1 MLSGIGGV
9 PVNALTAAE
18 SFFAS
23 RGMTG
28 TANFLYG
35 AQSGLSNTGALVG
48 GGAAA
53 GSLITGGAGFAGGL
67 LANQLFSGQYVGL
80 GSGIGGIGGGIA
92 GASLLAGTAFGGPL
106 GAALGAVAGGALG
119 SLFGGKN
126 KGDNKGRALLDF
138 ATGDFSA
145 FGVGKSFNPE
155 NVQAV
160 QEISAVLQ
168 QFAAAIGGS
177 TASLNVSMGNRSGLG
192 LDGQKFGK
200 DQAGFLKEAFSK
212 IIEGAGQLSQEL
224 KTLIKNFDGSAEEV
238 AAFSMGLVSI
248 SKQMKENPVEIAVRD
263 FTDAQE
269 MAGKTL
275 TEVFKD
281 QLSAI
286 DELTSSFDGSI
297 DSVTELNTL
306 MSQNSQL
313 AYDLA
318 TALQAVGVTISDTV
332 GNQISFFEDAVRTP
346 DERLRFQQSE
356 FERLFAMLPDL
367 RDPVRIESVS
377 SQLLGLNRSIF
388 ETGPGGG
395 QRANVGVYIDAARAI
410 EDAAN
415 AALAAAQ
422 ASLGDDI
429 EVRNASVQSAITT
442 AAQAFQQPAN
452 TMEQAAQTFANAVN
466 NFVNSGGIEVVA

>member
-1 MLSGIGGV
+1 
-9 PVNALTAAE
+9 
-18 SFFAS
+18 
-23 RGMTG
+23 
-28 TANFLYG
+28 
-35 AQSGLSNTGALVG
+35 
-48 GGAAA
+48 
-53 GSLITGGAGFAGGL
+53 
-67 LANQLFSGQYVGL
+67 
-80 GSGIGGIGGGIA
+80 
-92 GASLLAGTAFGGPL
+92 
-106 GAALGAVAGGALG
+106 
-119 SLFGGKN
+119 
-126 KGDNKGRALLDF
+126 
-138 ATGDFSA
+138 
-145 FGVGKSFNPE
+145 
-155 NVQAV
+155 
-160 QEISAVLQ
+160 
-168 QFAAAIGGS
+168 
-177 TASLNVSMGNRSGLG
+177 
-192 LDGQKFGK
+192 
-200 DQAGFLKEAFSK
+200 
-212 IIEGAGQLSQEL
+212 
-224 KTLIKNFDGSAEEV
+224 
-238 AAFSMGLVSI
+238 MGLVSI

-275 TEVFKD
+275 TDVFKD

-286 DELTSSFDGSI
+286 DDLTSSFDGSI
-297 DSVTELNTL
+297 NSVTELNTL

-367 RDPVRIESVS
+367 RDPGRIESVS